1 MGRSGGKLPS
11 REAGKQEMELAR
23 QTLTVLLIEDNPDYA
38 KIVQHWLSQPSAEV
52 EYVLNWTDSLAES
65 RRRLASGNVSVI
77 LLDLN
82 LPDSEGASTFTA
94 VHSQVPEIPVIILS
108 AGDDVAMALQLIQ
121 EGADNYLV
129 KSSCSAEV
137 LTRAIRYAVVKHG
150 SNTGRQRTEEPLD
163 KATVVAVIGGKGGV
177 GATTVACTL
186 ASELRRR
193 TGEAVLLADFDMH
206 TGLVAFLMAVE
217 SEYSIMDA
225 VSNSD
230 RLDRSLWQRIVVQS
244 EEGVDVVCSP
254 SMAGS
259 IDALPERLC
268 HVLATIR
275 PFYRWIVL
283 DLGHVNSYAPR
294 ILEAAGELVVIT
306 TTGIP
311 ALYET
316 RRAIETLRNAG
327 MGDRIRLTVNRME
340 PLEGCPQKDL
350 RSIFGI
356 EVSTVLPSSSREL
369 HEACVQKKMP
379 GRNSAFSKEMGKLVQ
394 AIGGPQELELRKP
407 TLAERLHLNRKSPSQ
422 PAVK

>member
-1 MGRSGGKLPS
+1 LTP
-11 REAGKQEMELAR
+11 E
-23 QTLTVLLIEDNPDYA
+23 TLTVLLIEDSPDYA
-38 KIVQHWLSQPSAEV
+38 RVVQQWLSQPSAEV
-52 EYVLNWTDSLAES
+52 TYVLNWTDSLAES

-82 LPDSEGASTFTA
+82 LPDSEGASTFSA
-94 VHSQVPEIPVIILS
+94 VRSLVPEIPVIILS

-129 KSSCSAEV
+129 KSSCSAEA

-150 SNTGRQRTEEPLD
+150 SKPHPQRVEEPLD
-163 KATVVAVIGGKGGV
+163 KARVVAVVGGKGGV

-193 TGEAVLLADFDMH
+193 TGESVLLADLDMH
-206 TGLVAFLMAVE
+206 SGLVAFLMAVD

-225 VSNSD
+225 VSNAG

-254 SMAGS
+254 ATAGPV
-259 IDALPERLC
+259 DGLPEKLC
-268 HVLATIR
+268 QVLAAIL

-283 DLGHVNSYAPR
+283 DLGRLNSYATR
-294 ILEAAGELVVIT
+294 LLEAADELVVIT
-306 TTGIP
+306 TTSIP

-316 RRAIETLRNAG
+316 RKAIENLRTAG
-327 MGDRIRLTVNRME
+327 LSDRVRLTVNRME
-340 PLEGCPQKDL
+340 PLDECSPKDM

-369 HEACVQKKMP
+369 HEACVQKKIP
-379 GRNSAFSKEMGKLVQ
+379 GRNSTFSKEMGKLVQ
-394 AIGGPQELELRKP
+394 AIGGPQEPELRKP
-407 TLAERLHLNRKSPSQ
+407 TLAERFRRNLKSPAQ
-422 PAVK
+422 LAAK

>member
-1 MGRSGGKLPS
+1 MAS
-11 REAGKQEMELAR
+11 

-38 KIVQHWLSQPSAEV
+38 RVVQQWLSQSPAEI

-94 VHSQVPEIPVIILS
+94 VRALAHEIPIIILS
-108 AGDDVAMALQLIQ
+108 GGDDVAMALQLIQ

-129 KSSCSAEV
+129 KGSCSAEM

-150 SNTGRQRTEEPLD
+150 SNSRRQQTEEPLD

-193 TGEAVLLADFDMH
+193 TGEKVLLADLDMH

-225 VSNSD
+225 VLNAA
-230 RLDRSLWQRIVVQS
+230 RLDRTLWQRIVVPS

-254 SMAGS
+254 SMAGPV
-259 IDALPERLC
+259 DALAEKLC
-268 HVLATIR
+268 QVLDTIK

-294 ILEAAGELVVIT
+294 ILDAADQLVVIT
-306 TTGIP
+306 TTSIP

-316 RRAIETLRNAG
+316 KRTIETLRTAG
-327 MGDRIRLTVNRME
+327 LGDRIRLTVNRME
-340 PLEGCPQKDL
+340 QVEGWSQKDM
-350 RSIFGI
+350 RTIFGI
-356 EVSTVLPSSSREL
+356 EVSTVLPGSSREL
-369 HEACVQKKMP
+369 HEACVQKKIL
-379 GRNSAFSKEMGKLVQ
+379 GRNSTFSKEIGKLVQ
-394 AIGGPQELELRKP
+394 AIGGPQEAEPRKP
-407 TLAERLHLNRKSPSQ
+407 TLAERFRRNLNPQAQ
-422 PAVK
+422 PTLK

>member
-1 MGRSGGKLPS
+1 MAP
-11 REAGKQEMELAR
+11 

-38 KIVQHWLSQPSAEV
+38 KIVQQWLSQPCTDV
-52 EYVLNWTDSLAES
+52 QFVLNWTDSLAES

-94 VHSQVPEIPVIILS
+94 VRSQAPEIPVIILS

-129 KSSCSAEV
+129 KSSCSAEA
-137 LTRAIRYAVVKHG
+137 LTRAIRFAMVKHG
-150 SNTGRQRTEEPLD
+150 SNTRRQPTEEPLD
-163 KATVVAVIGGKGGV
+163 TARVVAVTGGKGGV

-193 TGEAVLLADFDMH
+193 TGEAVLLADLDMH

-225 VSNSD
+225 VSNSA

-254 SMAGS
+254 STAGS
-259 IDALPERLC
+259 IVAHPEQLGQ
-268 HVLATIR
+268 VLATIR

-283 DLGHVNSYAPR
+283 DLGRLNCCAPR
-294 ILEAAGELVVIT
+294 ILEAADELVVIT

-316 RRAIETLRNAG
+316 RRAIETLRAAG
-327 MGDRIRLTVNRME
+327 MGDRIRLTVNQME

-350 RSIFGI
+350 RSIFGV

-369 HEACVQKKMP
+369 HEACIQKKMP
-379 GRNSAFSKEMGKLVQ
+379 GRNSAFSKEVGKLVQ
-394 AIGGPQELELRKP
+394 AIGGPPEVELRKP
-407 TLAERLHLNRKSPSQ
+407 TLAERFRLNRKSAAQ

>member
-1 MGRSGGKLPS
+1 MAS
-11 REAGKQEMELAR
+11 

-38 KIVQHWLSQPSAEV
+38 RVVQQWLSQPSDEV
-52 EYVLNWTDSLAES
+52 EFVLNWTDSLAES

-82 LPDSEGASTFTA
+82 LPDSKGASTFTA
-94 VHSQVPEIPVIILS
+94 VRSLAPEIPVIILS

-129 KSSCSAEV
+129 KSNCSAEA

-150 SNTGRQRTEEPLD
+150 SNARRQPAEDPLD
-163 KATVVAVIGGKGGV
+163 TATVVAVMGGKGGV

-193 TGEAVLLADFDMH
+193 TGEAVLLADLDMH
-206 TGLVAFLMAVE
+206 TGLVAFLMAVD

-225 VSNSD
+225 VSNST
-230 RLDRSLWQRIVVQS
+230 RLDRSLWKKIVIQS
-244 EEGVDVVCSP
+244 EEGVDVVCAP
-254 SMAGS
+254 SAAGS
-259 IDALPERLC
+259 IDPPPEQLC
-268 HVLATIR
+268 QVLAAVK

-283 DLGHVNSYAPR
+283 DLGRLNSYAPR
-294 ILEAAGELVVIT
+294 ILEAADELVVIT
-306 TTGIP
+306 TTSIP

-316 RRAIETLRNAG
+316 KRAIETLRTAG

-340 PLEGCPQKDL
+340 PLEECSQKDL
-350 RSIFGI
+350 LSIFGI
-356 EVSTVLPSSSREL
+356 EVSTVLPGSSREL
-369 HEACVQKKMP
+369 HEACVQKRIP
-379 GRNSAFSKEMGKLVQ
+379 GRNSAFSKEIGKLVQ
-394 AIGGPQELELRKP
+394 AIGGPQDVELRKP
-407 TLAERLHLNRKSPSQ
+407 TLAERFRRNLKSPAQ

>member
-1 MGRSGGKLPS
+1 VRL
-11 REAGKQEMELAR
+11 EEIDLAP

-38 KIVQHWLSQPSAEV
+38 RIVQQWLSQPGAEV
-52 EYVLNWTDSLAES
+52 SYVLNWTDSLAES

-82 LPDSEGASTFTA
+82 LPDSEGATTFTA
-94 VHSQVPEIPVIILS
+94 VRSLAPEIPVIILS

-121 EGADNYLV
+121 DGADNYLV
-129 KSSCSAEV
+129 KSSCSAES

-150 SNTGRQRTEEPLD
+150 SNARRQPTEEPLD
-163 KATVVAVIGGKGGV
+163 QATVVAVTGGKGGV
-177 GATTVACTL
+177 GATTVACAL

-193 TGEAVLLADFDMH
+193 TGEAVLLADLDMH

-225 VSNSD
+225 LSNSA
-230 RLDRSLWQRIVVQS
+230 RLDRSLWQGIVVQS

-254 SMAGS
+254 SRAGP
-259 IDALPERLC
+259 IDELPEKLGQ
-268 HVLATIR
+268 VLAAIK

-283 DLGHVNSYAPR
+283 DLGRLNSCAHL
-294 ILEAAGELVVIT
+294 ILEAVDEFVVIT
-306 TTGIP
+306 TTAIP

-316 RRAIETLRNAG
+316 RRAIETLRAAG
-327 MGDRIRLTVNRME
+327 MGGRIRLTVNRME
-340 PLEGCPQKDL
+340 PLEECSPKDL

-356 EVSTVLPSSSREL
+356 EVSSVLPSSSREL

-379 GRNSAFSKEMGKLVQ
+379 GRNGAFGKEMGKLVQ
-394 AIGGPQELELRKP
+394 AVGGPQDVELRKP
-407 TLAERLHLNRKSPSQ
+407 TLAERFRRNPNTPAQ

>member
-1 MGRSGGKLPS
+1 MGRLPS
-11 REAGKQEMELAR
+11 REAGKKEIELAP
-23 QTLTVLLIEDNPDYA
+23 QTLTVLLIEDNPDFA
-38 KIVQHWLSQPSAEV
+38 RIVQQWLSQSSAEV

-82 LPDSEGASTFTA
+82 LPDSEGDSTFTTVRSLA
-94 VHSQVPEIPVIILS
+94 PEIPVIILS
-108 AGDDVAMALQLIQ
+108 AGDDVAMALRLIQ

-129 KSSCSAEV
+129 KSNCSAEA

-150 SNTGRQRTEEPLD
+150 SNTRRQPTEEPLD
-163 KATVVAVIGGKGGV
+163 QATVVAVIGGKGGV
-177 GATTVACTL
+177 GATTVACAL

-206 TGLVAFLMAVE
+206 TGLVAFLMAVD

-225 VSNSD
+225 VSNSA

-244 EEGVDVVCSP
+244 EDGVDVVCSP
-254 SMAGS
+254 SMAS
-259 IDALPERLC
+259 PIDPLPEKLC
-268 HVLATIR
+268 QVLAAIK

-283 DLGHVNSYAPR
+283 DLGRLNSGAPR
-294 ILEAAGELVVIT
+294 ILEAADELVVIT

-316 RRAIETLRNAG
+316 KRAIETLRTAG
-327 MGDRIRLTVNRME
+327 VGDRIRLTVNRME
-340 PLEGCPQKDL
+340 PLEACSPKEL

-369 HEACVQKKMP
+369 HEACVQKKVP

-394 AIGGPQELELRKP
+394 AIGGPHEVEVRKP
-407 TLAERLHLNRKSPSQ
+407 TLAERFRRNLKSPAQ
-422 PAVK
+422 LAEK